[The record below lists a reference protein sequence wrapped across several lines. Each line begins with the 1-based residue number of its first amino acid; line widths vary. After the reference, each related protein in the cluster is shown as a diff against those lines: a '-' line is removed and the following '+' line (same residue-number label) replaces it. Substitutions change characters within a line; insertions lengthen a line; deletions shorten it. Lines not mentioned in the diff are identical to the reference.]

1 MSQGKKVTGTCKWFN
16 SIKGFG
22 FLAVDDGS
30 EDVFVHQSEIHAEGF
45 RNLAEGEKL
54 EFEIVDQDNGKK
66 KAIKVTGPNG
76 DYVKGQPK
84 PQNNYNNNYN
94 NHYQGGRGGYGGYG
108 GRGRGGY
115 RGRGGGR
122 GRGRGAYRGGRDGYQ
137 SNRPSTCYNCGGE
150 GHFAR
155 ECQQPQ
161 RQRN

>member
-1 MSQGKKVTGTCKWFN
+1 MSQAKKVTGTCKWFN
-16 SIKGFG
+16 SVKGYG

-76 DYVKGQPK
+76 DYVKGEAK
-84 PQNNYNNNYN
+84 PERDFNGNGRGGFNGGRGGGYRR
-94 NHYQGGRGGYGGYG
+94 GGRGGYGR

-115 RGRGGGR
+115 QSRGGGR
-122 GRGRGAYRGGRDGYQ
+122 GGYQSNNGYQ
-137 SNRPSTCYNCGGE
+137 SNRRQQYN
-150 GHFAR
+150 
-155 ECQQPQ
+155 QQ
-161 RQRN
+161 R